1 MVTLRPRDSRMAAR
15 EEAAMPLPSEDTTPP
30 VIKMYFVIIV
40 FEVLEGR
47 IDTHILID
55 IKGAVQTR

>member
-1 MVTLRPRDSRMAAR
+1 MAAR

-47 IDTHILID
+47 IDTCILID